1 MFTDVDSSD
10 MEGKKRRVNLKNP
23 WELCSVLSWLRVESL
38 LTDAEKQWENWSG
51 HTWDLN
57 SIAVFL
63 KGRIALKKHI
73 FMATLQTWL
82 RSRHLSLFCHHHRW
96 FSVTLNENTYLL
108 VSPKLYLTKLWKV
121 CQREASPCKH
131 DDSPSERGAP
141 PEFLCLLFKHPL
153 ILSIGVN
160 FHQ

>member
-1 MFTDVDSSD
+1 MLILLIWK
-10 MEGKKRRVNLKNP
+10 GKKDEWILKTP
-23 WELCSVLSWLRVESL
+23 ESCAVSCPGSVWSRSWQ
-38 LTDAEKQWENWSG
+38 TAEKQWENWSG

-108 VSPKLYLTKLWKV
+108 VSPKLYLTKLWKA
-121 CQREASPCKH
+121 CQGEASPCNL